1 MENETGTQER
11 ASGDGSKEN
20 QMRYEMKGGYGQW
33 FVKDTEDKNGRFVAL
48 CTNAME
54 CKSIVRAL
62 NNAVGRAGWL
72 VVAEISFGHSQYHY
86 DVWKWLND
94 HDALF
99 PDYTTLNSWDYW
111 QAWGLLAM
119 AGCHIDG
126 DDNRENFTI
135 TFPDEANELLRRLDA
150 LA

>member
-1 MENETGTQER
+1 MENEAGTQER
-11 ASGDGSKEN
+11 AGGDGSKEN
-20 QMRYEMKGGYGQW
+20 QMRYEMTGGYGQW
-33 FVKDTEDKNGRFVAL
+33 FVKDTEDKSGKFVAM

-72 VVAEISFGHSQYHY
+72 VVAEISFGHSQYHD

-99 PDYTTLNSWDYW
+99 PHVYSLASWDYW

-119 AGCHIDG
+119 AGCHIDA
-126 DDNRENFTI
+126 DEKCENFTI
-135 TFPDEANELLRRLDA
+135 TFSGDAGELLRRLNA
-150 LA
+150 LV